1 MPEVIY
7 RLDPVKNIATFLID
21 TAGPVNTIG
30 DQFIKDLAAATEKA
44 NRDNVKGVILA
55 SLKKKSFLDGANLME
70 IMKDGSSLNLK
81 YTVLKLQDAFASLA
95 RSPFPVVAVLPGQTA
110 LGGGFETLLWTCDH
124 VFASPGTKMGLP
136 EVNIGLFPAAGGPE
150 ALRRVIGL
158 EKALEVV
165 MRGQVLPAEAYADS
179 ALVTI
184 TNKKDIQNDAEQW
197 LESHPDMVNRNY
209 DPKWKEPSKPT
220 KKVRDALIKKVRER
234 FAICPE
240 KPYLKAAID
249 AIEEGLELPFEE
261 AAKNEVTHFAP
272 LIEHPNVKNKI
283 DFFFLMTS
291 IAPRLSIVNLKKAI
305 PAPELAIIGAG
316 LMGQGIAQICADKGI
331 KALLIDIDIKTAEA
345 AKENIGKGLDPLVT
359 KGRWTLERKNMVMD
373 NIRVSD
379 NYDELK
385 TIPLVIEA
393 VFEDLDLKRKILKQ
407 VQDINPDIVFA
418 SNTSTIPMQEIAA
431 ESARPEMV
439 VGMHYF
445 SPVPLM
451 PLLEII
457 QGPQTSESGLATAV
471 ASGRQ
476 QGKTC
481 VIVGDG
487 PGFYTSRT
495 FGVYV
500 MAGFYLAEM
509 GVDPWEID
517 KLALEAGFP
526 QGPLNIYGTAG
537 GNVIYHAGSYMQAKK
552 PELIEVPKTLVKM
565 YEAGYVGAG
574 KPCFYGPGMK
584 PDKSALEHVVRNES
598 LPTPTR
604 EEAKEMLLLAM
615 ANQAFHCLDEGVVKN
630 YYSMDLAS
638 VIGIG
643 FPDCWHGPGR
653 YVSQKGVKYTLG
665 RLQEFYDKYGLAF
678 FKPAGEFERLIA
690 CGVDS
695 GLV

>member
-7 RLDPVKNIATFLID
+7 RLDTVKNIATFLID

-30 DQFIKDLAAATEKA
+30 DQFIKDFAVATERA

-70 IMKDGSSLNLK
+70 IMKDASSLNLK
-81 YTVLKLQDAFASLA
+81 YTVLKLQEVLASLA
-95 RSPFPVVAVLPGQTA
+95 RSPFPVVAVLTGQTA
-110 LGGGFETLLWTCDH
+110 LGGGFEMLLWTCDH
-124 VFASPGTKMGLP
+124 IFASPGTKMGLP

-150 ALRRVIGL
+150 TLRRVIGL
-158 EKALEVV
+158 EKAIEVV
-165 MRGQVLPAEAYADS
+165 MRGQVLPAEAYTDS
-179 ALVTI
+179 GLVTI
-184 TNKKDIQNDAEQW
+184 TTGKDIQNKAEQW
-197 LESHPDMVNRNY
+197 IKSHLNIVNRNY

-220 KKVRDALIKKVRER
+220 RKVQESLIKKARDR
-234 FAICPE
+234 FTVCPE

-261 AAKNEVTHFAP
+261 AAKNEVKHFTP

-283 DFFFLMTS
+283 DLFFLMTS
-291 IAPRLSIVNLKKAI
+291 IAPKLSGVNVQKAI
-305 PAPELAIIGAG
+305 PVPELAIIGAG
-316 LMGQGIAQICADKGI
+316 LMGQGIAQVCADKDI
-331 KALLIDIDIKTAEA
+331 KVLLIDIDMKTAEA
-345 AKENIGKGLDPLVT
+345 AKENIGKGLDPLVK
-359 KGRWTLERKNMVMD
+359 KGSWKPERKNMVMD
-373 NIRVSD
+373 NIRLSD
-379 NYDELK
+379 NYNGLK
-385 TIPLVIEA
+385 TVPLVIEA

-407 VQDINPDIVFA
+407 VQKVNPDIVFA
-418 SNTSTIPMQEIAA
+418 SNTSTIPMQKIAS
-431 ESARPEMV
+431 ESLRPEMV

-451 PLLEII
+451 PLLEVI
-457 QGPQTSESGLATAV
+457 QGPQTSESSLATAV
-471 ASGRQ
+471 VSGRQ

-500 MAGFYLAEM
+500 MTGFYLAEM

-517 KLALEAGFP
+517 RLALEAGFP

-537 GNVIYHAGSYMQAKK
+537 GNVVYHAGMYMQSNK
-552 PELIEVPKTLVKM
+552 PGLITVPKTLIKM

-574 KPCFYGPGMK
+574 KPCFYGPDMK
-584 PDKSALEHVVRNES
+584 PDQSAIKFVIRNES

-604 EEAKEMLLLAM
+604 EEAKEMLMLAM
-615 ANQAFHCLDEGVVKN
+615 VNQAFHCLDEGVVKN

-653 YVSQKGVKYTLG
+653 YVSQKGVKFTVG
-665 RLQEFYDKYGLAF
+665 RLQEFHDRYGLEF
-678 FKPAGEFERLIA
+678 FRPAREFERLIA
-690 CGVDS
+690 CGVDN